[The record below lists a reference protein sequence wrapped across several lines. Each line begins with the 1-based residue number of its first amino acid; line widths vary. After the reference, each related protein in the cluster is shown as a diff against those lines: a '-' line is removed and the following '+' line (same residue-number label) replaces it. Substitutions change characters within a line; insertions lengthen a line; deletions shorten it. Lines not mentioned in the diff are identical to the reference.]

1 MKRVV
6 EASVLG
12 LRLENCHF
20 TLHRIR
26 SFAGDS
32 AETMMGID
40 EDGLIRRYMH
50 AKSRP
55 MYVNGTTRARITRCR
70 SECSSHSPCG
80 ADERFFK
87 TDVNFSN
94 TLLAILDEIVRL
106 IVAPAIS
113 SRGNRRTHGLRA
125 IGFCSPAAIQEPTKC
140 NRGCWRVF
148 VSP

>member
-1 MKRVV
+1 VKRVV

-55 MYVNGTTRARITRCR
+55 IFVNGMTRSRIT
-70 SECSSHSPCG
+70 
-80 ADERFFK
+80 
-87 TDVNFSN
+87 
-94 TLLAILDEIVRL
+94 
-106 IVAPAIS
+106 
-113 SRGNRRTHGLRA
+113 
-125 IGFCSPAAIQEPTKC
+125 
-140 NRGCWRVF
+140 
-148 VSP
+148 

>member
-1 MKRVV
+1 VKRVV

-55 MYVNGTTRARITRCR
+55 MFVNRMTRARIT
-70 SECSSHSPCG
+70 
-80 ADERFFK
+80 
-87 TDVNFSN
+87 
-94 TLLAILDEIVRL
+94 
-106 IVAPAIS
+106 
-113 SRGNRRTHGLRA
+113 
-125 IGFCSPAAIQEPTKC
+125 
-140 NRGCWRVF
+140 
-148 VSP
+148 

>member
-1 MKRVV
+1 VKRVV

-55 MYVNGTTRARITRCR
+55 MYVNGMTRARIT
-70 SECSSHSPCG
+70 
-80 ADERFFK
+80 
-87 TDVNFSN
+87 
-94 TLLAILDEIVRL
+94 
-106 IVAPAIS
+106 
-113 SRGNRRTHGLRA
+113 
-125 IGFCSPAAIQEPTKC
+125 
-140 NRGCWRVF
+140 
-148 VSP
+148 

>member
-40 EDGLIRRYMH
+40 EDDLIRRYMH

-55 MYVNGTTRARITRCR
+55 IYVNGMTRARIT
-70 SECSSHSPCG
+70 
-80 ADERFFK
+80 
-87 TDVNFSN
+87 
-94 TLLAILDEIVRL
+94 
-106 IVAPAIS
+106 
-113 SRGNRRTHGLRA
+113 
-125 IGFCSPAAIQEPTKC
+125 
-140 NRGCWRVF
+140 
-148 VSP
+148 

>member
-26 SFAGDS
+26 SFAGDA

-40 EDGLIRRYMH
+40 EDGPIRRYMH

-55 MYVNGTTRARITRCR
+55 MYVNGMTRARIT
-70 SECSSHSPCG
+70 
-80 ADERFFK
+80 
-87 TDVNFSN
+87 
-94 TLLAILDEIVRL
+94 
-106 IVAPAIS
+106 
-113 SRGNRRTHGLRA
+113 
-125 IGFCSPAAIQEPTKC
+125 
-140 NRGCWRVF
+140 
-148 VSP
+148 

>member
-1 MKRVV
+1 VKRVV

-55 MYVNGTTRARITRCR
+55 MFVNGMTRARIT
-70 SECSSHSPCG
+70 
-80 ADERFFK
+80 
-87 TDVNFSN
+87 
-94 TLLAILDEIVRL
+94 
-106 IVAPAIS
+106 
-113 SRGNRRTHGLRA
+113 
-125 IGFCSPAAIQEPTKC
+125 
-140 NRGCWRVF
+140 
-148 VSP
+148 

>member
-55 MYVNGTTRARITRCR
+55 MYVNGMTRARIT
-70 SECSSHSPCG
+70 
-80 ADERFFK
+80 
-87 TDVNFSN
+87 
-94 TLLAILDEIVRL
+94 
-106 IVAPAIS
+106 
-113 SRGNRRTHGLRA
+113 
-125 IGFCSPAAIQEPTKC
+125 
-140 NRGCWRVF
+140 
-148 VSP
+148 

>member
-20 TLHRIR
+20 TLHRMR

-55 MYVNGTTRARITRCR
+55 MYVNGMTRARIT
-70 SECSSHSPCG
+70 
-80 ADERFFK
+80 
-87 TDVNFSN
+87 
-94 TLLAILDEIVRL
+94 
-106 IVAPAIS
+106 
-113 SRGNRRTHGLRA
+113 
-125 IGFCSPAAIQEPTKC
+125 
-140 NRGCWRVF
+140 
-148 VSP
+148 

>member
-40 EDGLIRRYMH
+40 ADGLIRRYMH

-55 MYVNGTTRARITRCR
+55 MYVNGMTRTRIT
-70 SECSSHSPCG
+70 
-80 ADERFFK
+80 
-87 TDVNFSN
+87 
-94 TLLAILDEIVRL
+94 
-106 IVAPAIS
+106 
-113 SRGNRRTHGLRA
+113 
-125 IGFCSPAAIQEPTKC
+125 
-140 NRGCWRVF
+140 
-148 VSP
+148 